1 MKSDDLVRDRHVRLL
16 RWGTRLGHPLRDG
29 QTAHEYSNALG
40 QSLRARGQN
49 SRLPQARRAGSA
61 AVSEIDQLTG
71 LFVVAQYSPQSI
83 SDREGW
89 RVHDLWLR
97 LRRHL
102 LWLTLARVSKKNT
115 TESLT

>member
-1 MKSDDLVRDRHVRLL
+1 M
-16 RWGTRLGHPLRDG
+16 
-29 QTAHEYSNALG
+29 G

-71 LFVVAQYSPQSI
+71 LFVVAQYSLQSI